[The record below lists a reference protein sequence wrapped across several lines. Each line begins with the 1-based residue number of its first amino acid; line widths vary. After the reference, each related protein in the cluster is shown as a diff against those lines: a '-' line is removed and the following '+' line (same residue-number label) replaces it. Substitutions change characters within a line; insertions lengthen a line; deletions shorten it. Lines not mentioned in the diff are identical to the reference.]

1 MLMCDSSDDE
11 SVSVD
16 SELERSR
23 SNSLNSSQSDDSSSG
38 CEEYVVTLRP
48 CIDGKNYTTLLM
60 GKSPRRNHNDTEES
74 TMYLDYPPT
83 KPFINDDYERPPY
96 KPVSSYPEGNRKA
109 VISALRNLQGR
120 IHQLEVERSAAE
132 DNLKH
137 LATET
142 NRYRDIFQREAEQKK
157 PAQTSISKHN
167 QELESQLSAAEMRC
181 NLLEKQLD
189 HMKDMVTTSERNR
202 YDSILKPSEG
212 EKQIETT
219 GEHSS
224 SFQGNLRKI
233 AELERDHMKLTANQT
248 LAESKIRE
256 LEDRLGEERNH
267 RRLIVEKAAQIES
280 VQKANQLLH
289 DGEDLAEYKAPVK
302 TKRLVKKKKKVVS
315 KKTAPCHSS
324 HKSEPAKHYRLNLA
338 DIPFVAGKNTG
349 PSHAVGANV
358 QRVFAMMKSHNTAL
372 CSHTSHPAGSC
383 GSSTPASSESSSP
396 STEQDLAE
404 ILLQLQDEFHQMSF
418 EHQELSKEILDTS
431 DRRVREDMERELD
444 ALVSRME
451 SKSCQIAKIR
461 KHQEK
466 MNNKK
471 KRKSRKVSDASE
483 EVTTPRARSAHS
495 CTRASTATRA
505 SPSHRYSGEVEVTTT
520 IKPRGTGTGIVQIR
534 PSSARDISLN
544 VLKDMRKLQSTLRKD
559 DLCWK

>member
-248 LAESKIRE
+248 LAE
-256 LEDRLGEERNH
+256 
-267 RRLIVEKAAQIES
+267 IES